1 LCVVCNLLC
10 HSPIPPPSRIP
21 PPTPPPPPSSLLW
34 LSSILSSSFL
44 SLLLVNPTHPIS
56 NPLLSSPHS
65 LSFPPI
71 TAGTA
76 PFKSVL
82 TVLLR
87 HATRSQLSDLFQ
99 NIIRPALQRV
109 SDLTNATPEGDRSQ
123 TSTTNSLN
131 NSLYN
136 STFISSDVIPS
147 SCITNLNLNDSA
159 VEKLGDREGAKMGG
173 FGRPG
178 IMKCSGS
185 SNSSAAGNEKNTSHS
200 RRHSYNNMSARNILS
215 SHNMSRKN
223 LYGSA
228 VINSI
233 NSSLS
238 NTNTGNNTQQNT
250 TNNTQNNSANTSTHN
265 SHNDSAFNSA
275 PCSLCPSNIQTQ
287 KNSIDALEEG
297 QIVKLDGGE
306 DSSTQDDKSKN
317 LSFTKNDS
325 KLYSQGL
332 PESSTIVY
340 DQSIID
346 DFFTAIPADLTDRTK
361 STGKEDFLSRALEI
375 LNAGTHVNYYVLTC
389 VFSSSL
395 ILIFSLC

>member
-1 LCVVCNLLC
+1 M
-10 HSPIPPPSRIP
+10 
-21 PPTPPPPPSSLLW
+21 
-34 LSSILSSSFL
+34 
-44 SLLLVNPTHPIS
+44 
-56 NPLLSSPHS
+56 
-65 LSFPPI
+65 
-71 TAGTA
+71 
-76 PFKSVL
+76 
-82 TVLLR
+82 LLR

-123 TSTTNSLN
+123 TSTNNSLN
-131 NSLYN
+131 NSVYN
-136 STFISSDVIPS
+136 NTFISSDVIPS

-159 VEKLGDREGAKMGG
+159 AEKLGDRDSMKAGVY
-173 FGRPG
+173 GRPG

-185 SNSSAAGNEKNTSHS
+185 SNSSAAGNEKLTSHS
-200 RRHSYNNMSARNILS
+200 RRHSYNNMSARNVLS

-223 LYGSA
+223 VYGSA
-228 VINSI
+228 IINSI

-275 PCSLCPSNIQTQ
+275 PGSLCPSNIQTQ

-297 QIVKLDGGE
+297 QIVKLEVGE
-306 DSSTQDDKSKN
+306 DGSTIDDKSKN

-332 PESSTIVY
+332 PDTSTIVY

-346 DFFTAIPADLTDRTK
+346 DFFTAIPAEITDRTK
-361 STGKEDFLSRALEI
+361 SGGKEDFLSRALEI
-375 LNAGTHVNYYVLTC
+375 LNAGTDATYAPKLLSTDLYFYFICALIYLLSLLIYLFTDSLGHSLPQCFIYLALYVL
-389 VFSSSL
+389 SSS
-395 ILIFSLC
+395 S

>member
-1 LCVVCNLLC
+1 
-10 HSPIPPPSRIP
+10 
-21 PPTPPPPPSSLLW
+21 
-34 LSSILSSSFL
+34 
-44 SLLLVNPTHPIS
+44 
-56 NPLLSSPHS
+56 
-65 LSFPPI
+65 
-71 TAGTA
+71 
-76 PFKSVL
+76 
-82 TVLLR
+82 VLLR

-123 TSTTNSLN
+123 TSTNNSVN
-131 NSLYN
+131 NSLYA
-136 STFISSDVIPS
+136 SPFIGSDVIPS
-147 SCITNLNLNDSA
+147 SCITSLNLNDSA
-159 VEKLGDREGAKMGG
+159 VDRLGDKDGAKMGG
-173 FGRPG
+173 FGRTG

-185 SNSSAAGNEKNTSHS
+185 SNSSAAGNERISNI
-200 RRHSYNNMSARNILS
+200 RRHSYNNMSGRTTVL
-215 SHNMSRKN
+215 SRK
-223 LYGSA
+223 YGSSA
-228 VINSI
+228 IITSI

-265 SHNDSAFNSA
+265 SQNDSAFNSA

-325 KLYSQGL
+325 KLYLQGL
-332 PESSTIVY
+332 PDSSTIVY

-346 DFFTAIPADLTDRTK
+346 DFFTAIPAEVTDRAKT
-361 STGKEDFLSRALEI
+361 SGKEDYLSRALEI
-375 LNAGTHVNYYVLTC
+375 LNAGTLLTYVLNA
-389 VFSSSL
+389 S
-395 ILIFSLC
+395 ILIYLFTCKLFFTFFQ

>member
-1 LCVVCNLLC
+1 
-10 HSPIPPPSRIP
+10 
-21 PPTPPPPPSSLLW
+21 
-34 LSSILSSSFL
+34 
-44 SLLLVNPTHPIS
+44 
-56 NPLLSSPHS
+56 
-65 LSFPPI
+65 
-71 TAGTA
+71 
-76 PFKSVL
+76 
-82 TVLLR
+82 VLLR

-123 TSTTNSLN
+123 TSTNNSLN

-136 STFISSDVIPS
+136 NPYISSDVIPS
-147 SCITNLNLNDSA
+147 SCITSLNLNDSA
-159 VEKLGDREGAKMGG
+159 ADRLGDKDGAKMGG
-173 FGRPG
+173 FGRTG

-185 SNSSAAGNEKNTSHS
+185 SNSSAAGNERNNSNS
-200 RRHSYNNMSARNILS
+200 RRHSYNNMSGRTTVQ
-215 SHNMSRKN
+215 NMSRK
-223 LYGSA
+223 YGSA
-228 VINSI
+228 IITSI

-238 NTNTGNNTQQNT
+238 NTNTTNNTQQNT

-297 QIVKLDGGE
+297 QIVKLDRGE

-325 KLYSQGL
+325 KLYSQGFSQGL

-346 DFFTAIPADLTDRTK
+346 DFFTAIPAEVTDRSKT
-361 STGKEDFLSRALEI
+361 SGKEDFLSKALEI
-375 LNAGTHVNYYVLTC
+375 LNAGTYVTYIRTSCVLTYM
-389 VFSSSL
+389 L
-395 ILIFSLC
+395 IYLPANFFYIFGVTIFLFHYYSYFYFL